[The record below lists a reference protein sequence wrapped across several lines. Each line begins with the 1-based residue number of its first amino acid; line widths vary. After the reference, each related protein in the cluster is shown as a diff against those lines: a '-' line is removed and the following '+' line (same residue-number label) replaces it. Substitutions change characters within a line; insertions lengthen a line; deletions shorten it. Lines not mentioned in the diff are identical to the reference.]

1 VQTEVLN
8 VPVTHSS
15 ARFSMRFALARPYR
29 SERRRFDQAL
39 AASHQP
45 KCQDF
50 FARLRETRGGSS
62 GCFG

>member
-29 SERRRFDQAL
+29 SERRRFDQAPCPVSPTKMSGL
-39 AASHQP
+39 LRAA
-45 KCQDF
+45 
-50 FARLRETRGGSS
+50 A
-62 GCFG
+62 